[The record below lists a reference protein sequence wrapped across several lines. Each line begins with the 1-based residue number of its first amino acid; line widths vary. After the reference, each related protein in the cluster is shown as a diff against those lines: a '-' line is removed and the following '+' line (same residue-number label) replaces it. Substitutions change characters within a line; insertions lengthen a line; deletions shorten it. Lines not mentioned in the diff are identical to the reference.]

1 MASLRDLSV
10 ALMTSVANIDLSLG
24 DNWFSSLCSFLF
36 SCSAN
41 ETFLPLVFAAAGF
54 ALDDS
59 ADFVGL
65 LEFPTG
71 ALNTV
76 LGFGNR
82 SSLSIVAVAGVQVEV
97 ELTAA
102 RIESAVAW
110 SDAMMIQG
118 TERRCAVLLKIRHYT
133 KLCHKQRQ

>member
-1 MASLRDLSV
+1 
-10 ALMTSVANIDLSLG
+10 MTSVANMDLSFG

-41 ETFLPLVFAAAGF
+41 ETFLPLVFAAVDF
-54 ALDDS
+54 AFDDS
-59 ADFVGL
+59 ADFAGF

-71 ALNTV
+71 ALDTV
-76 LGFGNR
+76 LGFGNS
-82 SSLSIVAVAGVQVEV
+82 SSLSIVAVAGVQVDV

-110 SDAMMIQG
+110 SDAMMIQS
-118 TERRCAVLLKIRHYT
+118 TERRCAVLLRIRHYT
-133 KLCHKQRQ
+133 KLCHKQRR